1 MVVIIFVNQP
11 KRFSQPLSRANWIH
25 CAFPILN
32 FWKPPKFCFA
42 EVIKY
47 TFFGISNATH
57 KLMFMGVEH
66 WRRASFFV
74 HPCMFSICNY
84 TRICLEWVKV
94 GKHTDAFCIL
104 WPSNLTPL
112 CTSFPKFHAA
122 SKWKANKWA
131 HKQFHVY
138 SLLNK
143 TICVWPIQKTQ
154 HELRQNNTTWCM
166 GRATSLFANPLL
178 IGPLY
183 NLKYVYFLWIFFYLI
198 HISNRIANRLCLRG
212 RFQLDHCSLS
222 THLWPF

>member
-1 MVVIIFVNQP
+1 MKTKAVLEWKIKLVLEFKLVIISQLDILQHGDHPIDFSKGLGWKYFCPFKTCCPVAISQEVDLSVVIIFVNQP

-131 HKQFHVY
+131 YKQFHV
-138 SLLNK
+138 
-143 TICVWPIQKTQ
+143 
-154 HELRQNNTTWCM
+154 
-166 GRATSLFANPLL
+166 
-178 IGPLY
+178 
-183 NLKYVYFLWIFFYLI
+183 
-198 HISNRIANRLCLRG
+198 
-212 RFQLDHCSLS
+212 
-222 THLWPF
+222 